1 MLDLFLLWQ
10 CDFADWALFCC
21 TAACY
26 IQSTG
31 RTSATTILS
40 SKWTSGLLYFAV
52 LVTLPHNNLPSV
64 MVIWK
69 FNSNPLQYGQQM
81 MIGQPRPVF
90 YMPYPAVRL
99 LYPYCSSPHLLPV
112 LCCSWHKNI
121 GLHIIMGVLVVVFVL
136 YYSFLHHMIKNF
148 AALLEYK

>member
-69 FNSNPLQYGQQM
+69 FDSNPLQYGQQM
-81 MIGQPRPVF
+81 MIGQPRPVL

-99 LYPYCSSPHLLPV
+99 LYPLTV
-112 LCCSWHKNI
+112 LRLIFYLFCVALGIKTLDFTSLW
-121 GLHIIMGVLVVVFVL
+121 VFW
-136 YYSFLHHMIKNF
+136 
-148 AALLEYK
+148 